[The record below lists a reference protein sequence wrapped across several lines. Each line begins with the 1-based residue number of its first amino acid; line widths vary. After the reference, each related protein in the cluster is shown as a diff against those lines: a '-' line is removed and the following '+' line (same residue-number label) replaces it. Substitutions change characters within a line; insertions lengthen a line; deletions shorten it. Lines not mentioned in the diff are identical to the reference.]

1 MSARASG
8 GDVHATH
15 RFRHGRGV
23 LLGRFTQRRLV
34 GERDFLG
41 NDRTTVRFGRRES
54 RARLSEIERLT
65 GTIAKQQQQQ
75 QRVVGERYY
84 FQLERYFLL
93 VVVNKEQQ

>member
-1 MSARASG
+1 
-8 GDVHATH
+8 
-15 RFRHGRGV
+15 V

-75 QRVVGERYY
+75 QQQRVVGERYY

-93 VVVNKEQQ
+93 VVVNKEQQYY

>member
-1 MSARASG
+1 
-8 GDVHATH
+8 
-15 RFRHGRGV
+15 V

-75 QRVVGERYY
+75 QQQQRVVGERYY

-93 VVVNKEQQ
+93 VVVNKEQQYY

>member
-65 GTIAKQQQQQ
+65 GTIAKQQQQ
-75 QRVVGERYY
+75 RIVGEHY

-93 VVVNKEQQ
+93 VVVNKEQQY

>member
-75 QRVVGERYY
+75 RVVGERYY

-93 VVVNKEQQ
+93 VVVNKEQQY

>member
-1 MSARASG
+1 
-8 GDVHATH
+8 
-15 RFRHGRGV
+15 V
-23 LLGRFTQRRLV
+23 LLGRITKRRLV

-75 QRVVGERYY
+75 RVVGERYY

-93 VVVNKEQQ
+93 VVVNKEQQYY

>member
-23 LLGRFTQRRLV
+23 LLGRITKRRLV

-41 NDRTTVRFGRRES
+41 NDRATVRFGRRES

-75 QRVVGERYY
+75 RIVGEHYY